1 MPRQRSDKSS
11 GSARHQSSRSN
22 TSCTIP
28 VPNSRARNSQLPA
41 VSQTRK
47 QQSTPAPAKD
57 ETKAAA
63 KAPAAEVAPKES
75 GKGSLFKD
83 MAATAAGVAAGS
95 AVGHVVG
102 AGISSLF
109 GGGGGNSVPANQPAE
124 QAAPPVAVQAQRT
137 SELVDDSPC
146 AYELR
151 QFLKC
156 TEENSD
162 LTACQGFNEAMK
174 ECRRRYN
181 I

>member
-28 VPNSRARNSQLPA
+28 VPKSRASNSQMPA
-41 VSQTRK
+41 VNQPRK
-47 QQSTPAPAKD
+47 QQSTPAPA
-57 ETKAAA
+57 TKAAA
-63 KAPAAEVAPKES
+63 TAAEVAPKES

-102 AGISSLF
+102 AGITSLF

-137 SELVDDSPC
+137 SELVDDAPC

>member
-28 VPNSRARNSQLPA
+28 VPKSRASNSQLPA
-41 VSQTRK
+41 VNQPPK
-47 QQSTPAPAKD
+47 QQSTPAPA
-57 ETKAAA
+57 TKAAA
-63 KAPAAEVAPKES
+63 TAPAAEVAPKES

-102 AGISSLF
+102 AGITSLF
-109 GGGGGNSVPANQPAE
+109 GGGGGNSVPAIQPAE

-137 SELVDDSPC
+137 SELVDDAPC